1 MGWRDRFGLR
11 KAQRKGG
18 RVRYDRAAEDTDVKA
33 LIEFAKNRVGVEF
46 YVEPET
52 FATGTT
58 AVAVAHDGEWIRRR
72 VGSPDVLRKVARR
85 LAAPAY
91 DVNIV
96 GYPKRM
102 REWTARNKRGR
113 SLEG

>member
-11 KAQRKGG
+11 KAKRNRKS
-18 RVRYDRAAEDTDVKA
+18 RFDRPADDSDVKA
-33 LIEFAKNRVGVEF
+33 LIAFTKSRVGVEF

-58 AVAVAHDGEWIRRR
+58 AVAVATDGEWIRRR
-72 VGSPDVLRKVARR
+72 VGSPEVMRKVARD

-91 DVNIV
+91 DVQIV
-96 GYPKRM
+96 GYPQRM
-102 REWTARNKRGR
+102 RDWTARNKRGL
-113 SLEG
+113 SLDE

>member
-11 KAQRKGG
+11 RARRRGKARF
-18 RVRYDRAAEDTDVKA
+18 DRPAEDSDVKA
-33 LIEFAKNRVGVEF
+33 LIDFARSRTGVEF

-58 AVAVAHDGEWIRRR
+58 AVGVAHDGEWTRRR
-72 VGSPDVLRKVARR
+72 VGSPDVIRKVARK
-85 LAAPAY
+85 LAVPVY
-91 DVNIV
+91 DVLVV

-102 REWTARNKRGR
+102 REWTARNKRGL
-113 SLEG
+113 SLDD